1 MPPNSLSFCR
11 SQFIRHIRCG
21 VRRPGDVMNSLIFF
35 LMVVTLFPLG
45 LGPDPVVLRELAP
58 GIFWVVAL
66 LSALTVSGRIFGSDF
81 EDGSLEQLAVS
92 GHPLGLC
99 AMAEVLAH
107 WCMSGLTLVLASPV
121 FALMLN
127 MESSAIPTLMLSL
140 AIGTL
145 CLSLFGGIG
154 AALTVGVRRG
164 AMLLSLLMIPLT
176 IPVLIFGTSAVSEAA
191 LGYDPSRWLALM
203 GALAITGLILAP
215 LAMGAGLRISM
226 EN

>member
-1 MPPNSLSFCR
+1 MPPNSLSFCG

-45 LGPDPVVLRELAP
+45 LGPDPVVLKELAP

-107 WCMSGLTLVLASPV
+107 WCMSGLTLVLVSPV

-203 GALAITGLILAP
+203 GALAIAGVILAP

>member
-99 AMAEVLAH
+99 AMAEVLAN
-107 WCMSGLTLVLASPV
+107 WCMSGLTLVLVSPI

-127 MESSAIPTLMLSL
+127 MESSAIPTLTLSL

-191 LGYDPSRWLALM
+191 SGYDPSRWLALM

>member
-107 WCMSGLTLVLASPV
+107 WCMSGLTLVLVSPV
-121 FALMLN
+121 FALLLN

>member
-45 LGPDPVVLRELAP
+45 LGPDPVVLKELAP

-107 WCMSGLTLVLASPV
+107 WCMSGLTLVLVSPV

>member
-107 WCMSGLTLVLASPV
+107 WCMSGLTLVLVSPV

>member
-1 MPPNSLSFCR
+1 
-11 SQFIRHIRCG
+11 
-21 VRRPGDVMNSLIFF
+21 MNSLLFF

-45 LGPDPVVLRELAP
+45 LGPDPAVLGELAP

-66 LSALTVSGRIFGSDF
+66 LSALTVSGRLFSADF
-81 EDGSLEQLAVS
+81 EDGSLEQLAIS

-107 WCMSGLTLVLASPV
+107 WCLSGLTLVLVSPV

-127 MESSAIPTLMLSL
+127 MPPSAIPALMASL

-176 IPVLIFGTSAVSEAA
+176 IPVLIFGTSAVSEAS
-191 LGYDPSRWLALM
+191 LGYDATRWLALM
-203 GALAITGLILAP
+203 AALAIMGLILAP
-215 LAMGAGLRISM
+215 LAMGAGLRISL

>member
-99 AMAEVLAH
+99 AMAEVLAN
-107 WCMSGLTLVLASPV
+107 WCMSGLTLVLVSPI

-127 MESSAIPTLMLSL
+127 MESSAIPTLTLSL

-203 GALAITGLILAP
+203 GALAIAGLILAP
-215 LAMGAGLRISM
+215 LAMGAALRISM